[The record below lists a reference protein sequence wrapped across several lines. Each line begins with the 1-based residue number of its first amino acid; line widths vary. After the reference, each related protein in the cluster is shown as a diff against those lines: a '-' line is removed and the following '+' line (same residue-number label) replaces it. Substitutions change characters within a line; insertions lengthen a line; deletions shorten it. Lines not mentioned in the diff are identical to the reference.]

1 MRLFFQNIILW
12 IYVKFR
18 TIMIYFSI
26 ALRNT
31 EIDILKADPNDLK
44 ETDKKETRKLHN
56 NQTLEKFY
64 QGQTD
69 NKYIQDYYELLEKSD
84 KFMRNVTP
92 HKMATTAD
100 KHKMNYGQN
109 KDQWGR
115 RYEHFGFFDEKS
127 KHAGKTLGEVLALEI
142 EERRT
147 KDDDYELLYVFNN
160 HPIEVGL
167 ADIMNVVEKAENSN
181 VELDA
186 KAVNSEEDI
195 YIEKE
200 EYHVMDINNKS
211 KSFKFPITIQRDNEN
226 VINKIEQLTEF
237 IHVKKIG
244 FEYRQLEFFIP
255 LKFKTDELN
264 ESSIIFKEIS
274 NIKSIYI
281 RNKYGKLIG
290 FGIIDF
296 KKRIKHN
303 DAYDVLKF
311 DAIEME
317 TVGI

>member
-211 KSFKFPITIQRDNEN
+211 KSFKFPITVQRDNEN